1 MKQKLHISIMLIL
14 SLLFTTIFAQG
25 TTYTVPAYGKA
36 LVDQGSF
43 TDIANSPYAADIM
56 KLRMLNIIQGSTGA
70 KYRPNDNITYQEAA
84 TYLIRLLGYEEEALR
99 KAADMAA
106 RGAKPSY
113 SADTWAIGYLEEAIT
128 QGILTQAELREM
140 ETLTKAQQDAIESQ
154 VMAEAKKRWMTLAE
168 RDALR
173 NEKLAAAREQNKSMR
188 KAISRQDLAQ
198 WIVRALK
205 LEEIP
210 SKDIN
215 YVYKYSDYNN
225 IKANRLNAVEILL
238 QKEILPSATKDKY
251 NPASGVTRG
260 QAAEVIAN
268 IIEKYPEV
276 TGIQKGVAT
285 ILNIEAN
292 YPNQFGNVNPDLT
305 LTMEN
310 FDGTGFEIKILG
322 TQVLPILRNNRV
334 FDHQILRQGDTL
346 EYAVRDNQM
355 LYGSLDEYKFL
366 QGTLSYFDKEG
377 NIRIEDSQ
385 KNITELKIGI
395 NTIIT
400 ALGKPAKD
408 TSLIA
413 GQGVKALYKD
423 SLITRLDIQ
432 ENVDYYANTEYI
444 DGIIKYI
451 DKTGR
456 ILKLEDYDGNL
467 RTYGLDDRVIVTV
480 NDYYEDLDSLQI
492 EQDATFEIS
501 GRIIKAIKAF
511 TMPGEEVS
519 KEYQAVLR
527 VRDVGDNTIKVTE
540 INDRQNPITFKADSF
555 TSITYLGYPIKLYN
569 IKTGDLVKIKAS
581 ETSIGIADEI
591 QLMSKRQRVEK
602 IYKARILNTLPTQ
615 NRIALSQVQSY
626 KYPDWMELEDEKIFP
641 IKRDAEIY
649 KEGRK
654 LSLED
659 LDKQRNVEA
668 YIVTVKDFGEETIA
682 KMTLKSV
689 SEDSVFSG
697 TFNAQ
702 WTDNSIR
709 LADGQKLSFDEGTII
724 IKDRRLLDTSDL
736 TYNDEAFVI
745 KNRLPGGTNYAALV
759 SMENGNGFDYRNVV
773 RGYIHDMGEDNFSLE
788 SYANLINNEWNYY
801 YDDESYFYLSKD
813 SKILDNVVK
822 NSYITRD
829 TFLESRFWKK
839 DSNGNPL
846 STIDNK
852 KYTIHDPLLYM
863 DDKGPHYEKC
873 RSKSQHM
880 LAYAVIN
887 EDGEAT
893 AINIYKRDPNL
904 GKEEVTFRE
913 NLITGEVVRFN
924 ETYTQLTL
932 TDVKEYSRFYGQ
944 WQPTTSNT
952 VINTQKAIIIKNEQ
966 VVTLGDLDIGDK
978 IYAII
983 DQNNGILI
991 FVE

>member
-1 MKQKLHISIMLIL
+1 MKQKLQISIMLIL
-14 SLLFTTIFAQG
+14 SLLFTTVFAQG
-25 TTYTVPAYGKA
+25 PAYTVPAYGKA
-36 LVDQGSF
+36 AVDQGGF
-43 TDIANSPYAADIM
+43 TDIAGSPQAADIL
-56 KLRMLNIIQGSTGA
+56 KLRMFNIIQGSTRTRF
-70 KYRPNDNITYQEAA
+70 RPNDNITYQEAA
-84 TYLIRLLGYEEEALR
+84 AYLIRLLGFEEQALQ
-99 KAADMAA
+99 KAANLATE
-106 RGAKPSY
+106 GTETIY
-113 SADTWAIGYLEEAIT
+113 VADKWAEGYIEEAIA
-128 QGILTQAELREM
+128 QGILTAADLREM
-140 ETLTKAQQDAIESQ
+140 ETLTKAQQDAIEEEVLEAAKKQWMSLKKRDELR
-154 VMAEAKKRWMTLAE
+154 EAKTKAILDQSKNM
-168 RDALR
+168 
-173 NEKLAAAREQNKSMR
+173 K

-210 SKDIN
+210 SKDIS
-215 YVYKYSDYNN
+215 YVYKYGDYNN
-225 IKANRLNAVEILL
+225 IKANRLSAVEALL

-251 NPASGVTRG
+251 APTAGVTRG
-260 QAAEVIAN
+260 QAAAIMGN
-268 IIEKYPEV
+268 IIDKYPDI
-276 TGIQKGVAT
+276 TGIQKGVAR
-285 ILNIEAN
+285 ILDIETN
-292 YPNQFGNVNPDLT
+292 YPNQLVAANPDLT
-305 LTMEN
+305 LIMEN
-310 FDGTGFEIKILG
+310 FDGTGFDIKIQG
-322 TQVLPILRNNRV
+322 NQALPVIKNNRV
-334 FDHQILRQGDTL
+334 YDHQILRQGDTL
-346 EYAVRDNQM
+346 EYAMRDNQIV
-355 LYGSLDEYKFL
+355 YGSLDEYKFL
-366 QGTLSYFDKEG
+366 QGTLSYSDKEG
-377 NIRIEDSQ
+377 NLRIEDSQ
-385 KNITELKIGI
+385 KNVTELKIGI

-400 ALGKPAKD
+400 ALGKPAKA
-408 TSLIA
+408 TSLIP
-413 GQGVKALYKD
+413 GQSVKALYKG

-432 ENVDYYANTEYI
+432 ENVDYYADTEYI

-451 DKTGR
+451 DRTGR
-456 ILKLEDYDGNL
+456 IIKLEDYDGNL

-480 NDYYEDLDSLQI
+480 NDYYEDLDSLQN
-492 EQDATFEIS
+492 EQDATFEVS
-501 GRIIKAIKAF
+501 GRTIKAIKAF

-540 INDRQNPITFKADSF
+540 INDRQNPITFKTDSF

-569 IKTGDLVKIKAS
+569 IKTGDLVKIKAN
-581 ETSIGIADEI
+581 ETSTDRADDI

-615 NRIALSQVQSY
+615 NRIALSKVQSY
-626 KYPDWMELEDEKIFP
+626 KYPDWMELDDEKTFP

-649 KEGRK
+649 KEGRR
-654 LSLED
+654 LTIED

-689 SEDSVFSG
+689 SEDSAFSG
-697 TFNAQ
+697 TFNTQ
-702 WTDNSIR
+702 WTDNSIK

-745 KNRLPGGTNYAALV
+745 KNRMPGGTNYAALV

-788 SYANLINNEWNYY
+788 SYANLINNEWDYH

-813 SKILDNVVK
+813 SKILDNVLK
-822 NSYITRD
+822 RTYITRD
-829 TFLESRFWKK
+829 TFLESRFWEL
-839 DSNGNPL
+839 DSKGKPKR
-846 STIDNK
+846 TYDPD
-852 KYTIHDPLLYM
+852 KYTAHYPYM
-863 DDKGPHYEKC
+863 YDEKGPHYEECKQK
-873 RSKSQHM
+873 SKHM

-904 GKEEVTFRE
+904 GKEEVTFKE

-932 TDVKEYSRFYGQ
+932 TDVKEYSKFYGQ

-952 VINTQKAIIIKNEQ
+952 VINTQKAIIIRNEQ
-966 VVTLGDLDIGDK
+966 VVTLSDLDIGDK
-978 IYAII
+978 IYAIT

>member
-25 TTYTVPAYGKA
+25 TAYHVPAYGRA
-36 LVDQGSF
+36 LVDQGGF
-43 TDIANSPYAADIM
+43 ADIAGSPYAADIL

-84 TYLIRLLGYEEEALR
+84 AYLIRLLGYEEEALQ
-99 KAADMAA
+99 KADNMAA
-106 RGAKPSY
+106 RGTKPNY
-113 SADTWAIGYLEEAIT
+113 RADSWAIGYLEEAIA
-128 QGILTQAELREM
+128 QGILTQADLSEM
-140 ETLTKAQQDAIESQ
+140 ETLTKAQQDSIESQ
-154 VMAEAKKRWMTLAE
+154 VIAEAKKKWMTLAQ

-173 NEKLAAAREQNKSMR
+173 NEKLAAAREQNKSMK

-215 YVYKYSDYNN
+215 YVYKYSDYSN
-225 IKANRLNAVEILL
+225 IKTSRLNAVEALL

-251 NPASGVTRG
+251 APASGVTRG
-260 QAAEVIAN
+260 QAAEIMDN
-268 IIEKYPEV
+268 IIEKYPEKTRIQ
-276 TGIQKGVAT
+276 TGIAR
-285 ILNIEAN
+285 LLEAKRD
-292 YPNQFGNVNPDLT
+292 YPNGPGATNPDMT

-310 FDGTGFEIKILG
+310 FDGTGFEIKIQG
-322 TQVLPILRNNRV
+322 NQALPVIKDNKIY
-334 FDHQILRQGDTL
+334 DHQILRPGDTL
-346 EYAVRDNQM
+346 EYAMRDNQI

-366 QGTLSYFDKEG
+366 QGTLSYVDKEG
-377 NIRIEDSQ
+377 NLRIEDSQ

-400 ALGKPAKD
+400 ALGQPAKD
-408 TSLIA
+408 TSLIP
-413 GQGVKALYKD
+413 GQKVKALYKG

-432 ENVDYYANTEYI
+432 ENVDYYADTEYI

-480 NDYYEDLDSLQI
+480 NDYYEDLDSLQN

-501 GRIIKAIKAF
+501 GRTIKAIKAF
-511 TMPGEEVS
+511 TMPGEEV
-519 KEYQAVLR
+519 KEEYQAVLR

-540 INDRQNPITFKADSF
+540 MNDRQNPMTFKTDSF

-569 IKTGDLVKIKAS
+569 IKTGDLVKIKTA
-581 ETSIGIADEI
+581 ETATDRADEI
-591 QLMSKRQRVEK
+591 QLMTKRQRVEK

-626 KYPDWMELEDEKIFP
+626 KYPDWAKLDDEKTFP

-649 KEGRK
+649 KEGRR
-654 LSLED
+654 LTLED

-689 SEDSVFSG
+689 SEDSAFSG
-697 TFNAQ
+697 TFDAQ
-702 WTDNSIR
+702 WTDNSIK
-709 LADGQKLSFDEGTII
+709 LADGQKLIFDEGTII

-745 KNRLPGGTNYAALV
+745 KNKLPGGTNYAALV

-788 SYANLINNEWNYY
+788 SYADLINNEWNYY
-801 YDDESYFYLSKD
+801 YDGENYFYLSKD
-813 SKILDNVVK
+813 SKILDNVVEGD
-822 NSYITRD
+822 YITRD
-829 TFLESRFWKK
+829 AFLESRFW
-839 DSNGNPL
+839 DLNSNGSPKK
-846 STIDNK
+846 TYDPD
-852 KYTIHDPLLYM
+852 KYTAHYPYM
-863 DDKGPHYEKC
+863 YDDKGPHYEECKQ
-873 RSKSQHM
+873 KSRHM

-904 GKEEVTFRE
+904 GKEEATFKE

-932 TDVKEYSRFYGQ
+932 TDVKEYSRLYTQ
-944 WQPTTSNT
+944 WQPTKSNT

-966 VVTLGDLDIGDK
+966 VVTLSQLDPGDK
-978 IYAII
+978 IYAVT

>member
-1 MKQKLHISIMLIL
+1 MKQRLQISIMLIL

-25 TTYTVPAYGKA
+25 PAYTVPAYGKA
-36 LVDQGSF
+36 AVDQGGF
-43 TDIANSPYAADIM
+43 TDIAGSPQAADIL
-56 KLRMLNIIQGSTGA
+56 KLRMFNIIQGSTRTRF
-70 KYRPNDNITYQEAA
+70 RPNDNITYQEAA
-84 TYLIRLLGYEEEALR
+84 AYLIRLLGFEEQALQ
-99 KAADMAA
+99 KAANLATE
-106 RGAKPSY
+106 GTETIY
-113 SADTWAIGYLEEAIT
+113 VADKWAEGYIEEAIA
-128 QGILTQAELREM
+128 QGILTAADLREM
-140 ETLTKAQQDAIESQ
+140 EALTKAQQDAIEEEVLEAAKKQWMSLKKRDELR
-154 VMAEAKKRWMTLAE
+154 EAKTKAIL
-168 RDALR
+168 D
-173 NEKLAAAREQNKSMR
+173 QNKNMK

-210 SKDIN
+210 SKDIS

-225 IKANRLNAVEILL
+225 IKANRLSAVEALL

-251 NPASGVTRG
+251 APTAGVTRG
-260 QAAEVIAN
+260 QAAAIMGN
-268 IIEKYPEV
+268 IIDKYPDI
-276 TGIQKGVAT
+276 TGIQKGVAR
-285 ILNIEAN
+285 ILDIETN
-292 YPNQFGNVNPDLT
+292 YPNQLVAANPDLT
-305 LTMEN
+305 LIMEN
-310 FDGTGFEIKILG
+310 FDGTGFDIKIQG
-322 TQVLPILRNNRV
+322 NQALPVIKNNRV
-334 FDHQILRQGDTL
+334 YDHQILRQGDTL
-346 EYAVRDNQM
+346 EYAMRDNQIV
-355 LYGSLDEYKFL
+355 YGSLDEYKFL
-366 QGTLSYFDKEG
+366 QGTLSYSDKEG
-377 NIRIEDSQ
+377 NLRIEDSQ
-385 KNITELKIGI
+385 KNVTELKIGI

-408 TSLIA
+408 TSLIP
-413 GQGVKALYKD
+413 GQSVKALYKG

-432 ENVDYYANTEYI
+432 ENVDYYADTEYI

-451 DKTGR
+451 DRTGR
-456 ILKLEDYDGNL
+456 IIKLEDYDGNL

-480 NDYYEDLDSLQI
+480 NDYYEDLNSLQN
-492 EQDATFEIS
+492 EQDATFEVS
-501 GRIIKAIKAF
+501 GRTIKAIKAF

-540 INDRQNPITFKADSF
+540 INDRQNPITFKTDSY

-569 IKTGDLVKIKAS
+569 IKTGDLVKIKAN
-581 ETSIGIADEI
+581 ETSTDRADDI

-615 NRIALSQVQSY
+615 NRIALSKVQSY
-626 KYPDWMELEDEKIFP
+626 KYPDWMELDDEKTFP

-649 KEGRK
+649 KEGRR
-654 LSLED
+654 LTIED

-689 SEDSVFSG
+689 SEDSAFSG
-697 TFNAQ
+697 TFNTQ
-702 WTDNSIR
+702 WTDNSIK

-745 KNRLPGGTNYAALV
+745 KNRMPGGTNYAALV

-788 SYANLINNEWNYY
+788 SYANLINNEWDYH

-813 SKILDNVVK
+813 SKILDNVLK
-822 NSYITRD
+822 RTYITRD
-829 TFLESRFWKK
+829 TFLESRFWEL
-839 DSNGNPL
+839 DSKGKPKR
-846 STIDNK
+846 TYDPD
-852 KYTIHDPLLYM
+852 KYTAHYPYM
-863 DDKGPHYEKC
+863 YDEKGPHYEECKQ
-873 RSKSQHM
+873 KSRHM

-904 GKEEVTFRE
+904 GKEEVTFKE

-932 TDVKEYSRFYGQ
+932 TDVKEYSRFYTQ

-952 VINTQKAIIIKNEQ
+952 VINTQKAIIIRNEQ
-966 VVTLGDLDIGDK
+966 VVTLSDLDIGDK
-978 IYAII
+978 IYAIT

>member
-1 MKQKLHISIMLIL
+1 MKQKLQISIMLIL

-25 TTYTVPAYGKA
+25 PAYTVPAYGKA
-36 LVDQGSF
+36 AVDQGGF
-43 TDIANSPYAADIM
+43 TDIAGSPQAADIL
-56 KLRMLNIIQGSTGA
+56 KLRMFNIIQGSTRTRF
-70 KYRPNDNITYQEAA
+70 RPNDNITYQEAA
-84 TYLIRLLGYEEEALR
+84 AYLIRLLGFEEQALQ
-99 KAADMAA
+99 KAANLATE
-106 RGAKPSY
+106 GTETIY
-113 SADTWAIGYLEEAIT
+113 VADKWAEGYIEEAIA
-128 QGILTQAELREM
+128 QGILTAADLREM
-140 ETLTKAQQDAIESQ
+140 EALTKAQQDAIEEEVLEAAKKQWMSLKKRDELR
-154 VMAEAKKRWMTLAE
+154 EAKTKAIL
-168 RDALR
+168 D
-173 NEKLAAAREQNKSMR
+173 QNKNMK

-210 SKDIN
+210 SKDIS

-225 IKANRLNAVEILL
+225 IKANRLSAVEALL

-251 NPASGVTRG
+251 APTAGVTRG
-260 QAAEVIAN
+260 QAAAIMGN
-268 IIEKYPEV
+268 MIDKYPDI
-276 TGIQKGVAT
+276 TGIQKGVAR
-285 ILNIEAN
+285 ILDIETN
-292 YPNQFGNVNPDLT
+292 YPNQLVAANPDLT
-305 LTMEN
+305 LIMEN
-310 FDGTGFEIKILG
+310 FDGTGFDIKIQG
-322 TQVLPILRNNRV
+322 NQALPVIKNNRV
-334 FDHQILRQGDTL
+334 YDHQILRQGDTL
-346 EYAVRDNQM
+346 EYAMRDNQIV
-355 LYGSLDEYKFL
+355 YGSLDEYKFL
-366 QGTLSYFDKEG
+366 QGTLSYSDKEG
-377 NIRIEDSQ
+377 NLRIEDSQ
-385 KNITELKIGI
+385 KNVTELKIGI

-408 TSLIA
+408 TSLIP
-413 GQGVKALYKD
+413 GQSVKALYKG

-432 ENVDYYANTEYI
+432 ENVDYYADTEYI

-451 DKTGR
+451 DRTGR
-456 ILKLEDYDGNL
+456 IIKLEDYDGNL

-480 NDYYEDLDSLQI
+480 NDYYEDLDSLQN
-492 EQDATFEIS
+492 EQDATFEVS
-501 GRIIKAIKAF
+501 GRTIKAIKAF

-540 INDRQNPITFKADSF
+540 INDRQNPITFKTDSF

-569 IKTGDLVKIKAS
+569 IKTGDLVKIKAN
-581 ETSIGIADEI
+581 ETSTDRADDI

-615 NRIALSQVQSY
+615 NRIALSKVQSY
-626 KYPDWMELEDEKIFP
+626 KYPDWMELDDEKTFP

-649 KEGRK
+649 KEGRR
-654 LSLED
+654 LTIED

-689 SEDSVFSG
+689 SEDSAFSG
-697 TFNAQ
+697 TFNTQ
-702 WTDNSIR
+702 WTDNSIK

-745 KNRLPGGTNYAALV
+745 KNRMPGGTNYAALV

-788 SYANLINNEWNYY
+788 SYANLINNEWDYH

-813 SKILDNVVK
+813 SKILDNVLK
-822 NSYITRD
+822 RTYITRD
-829 TFLESRFWKK
+829 TFLESRFWEL
-839 DSNGNPL
+839 DSKGKPKR
-846 STIDNK
+846 TYDPD
-852 KYTIHDPLLYM
+852 KYTAHYPYM
-863 DDKGPHYEKC
+863 YDEKGPHYEECKQK
-873 RSKSQHM
+873 SKHM

-904 GKEEVTFRE
+904 GKEEVTFKE

-952 VINTQKAIIIKNEQ
+952 VINTQKAIIIRNEQ
-966 VVTLGDLDIGDK
+966 VVTLSDLDIGDK
-978 IYAII
+978 IYAIT